1 MTQISANHLD
11 KLNSRKPLI
20 VVLSGP
26 SGVGKSSIVEGLLS
40 AHRDFVESISA
51 TTRTRRT
58 GERAG
63 RDYFFLSR
71 EEFRNK
77 KRSGEFIETAEIFG
91 EYYGTPKKP
100 VLDALKRMKTVLF
113 DIDIVG
119 GRAIKRWRKDAV
131 LIFIMPPSLNKLR
144 RRLVGRKTE
153 SQAQVRLRLG
163 RALKEMK
170 VWTKYDYVVC
180 NDDLP
185 RATALIES
193 IITAESQRVTRNS
206 TINFTE

>member
-1 MTQISANHLD
+1 MTRIDANHLD

-26 SGVGKSSIVEGLLS
+26 SGVGKSSIVEKLLKS
-40 AHRDFVESISA
+40 HRDLVESVSA
-51 TTRTRRT
+51 TTRKRRT
-58 GERAG
+58 GERNG

-71 EEFRNK
+71 DQFRNK
-77 KRSGEFIETAEIFG
+77 KKNREFIETAEIFG
-91 EYYGTPKKP
+91 EFYGTPKKP
-100 VLDALKRMKTVLF
+100 VLEALSRQRTVLF

-119 GRAIKRWRKDAV
+119 GQAIKRWCKDAV
-131 LIFIMPPSLNKLR
+131 LIFIMPPSLNVLR

-153 SQAQVRLRLG
+153 SESQVKLRLG

-180 NDDLP
+180 NDDLK
-185 RATALIES
+185 RVTALIEN
-193 IITAESQRVTRNS
+193 IIAAESQRVSRNR
-206 TINFTE
+206 TIKFTE